1 MLTANVRI
9 GIISDIHTNA
19 EGLRI
24 ALDRMGDVDE
34 LLCAGDIVYQYRFGN
49 EVIETLRERG
59 ARNILGN
66 HDCIL
71 LGPQGVRARS
81 AAHVRADNLEYL
93 QSQPLQLDIEVAGK
107 RILMAHGSP
116 FEPFDT
122 YLYPRSPELQ
132 RLAEIDRDYIILG
145 HTHFQMSERIGTALV
160 INPGSV
166 GEARD
171 DRNGRL
177 LSYAILDLASGEVTF
192 DNFTVPKT

>member
-1 MLTANVRI
+1 MRI

-19 EGLRI
+19 EGLKL
-24 ALDRMGDVDE
+24 ALERMGQVDE

-49 EVIETLRERG
+49 EVIELLRQRG

-71 LGPQGVRARS
+71 LGPQGVRARG

-93 QSQPLQLDIEVAGK
+93 QSQPLLLDIEAAGK
-107 RILMAHGSP
+107 RLLMAHGSP
-116 FEPFDT
+116 FEPYDT
-122 YLYPRSPELQ
+122 YLYPKSPELR

-145 HTHFQMSERIGTALV
+145 HTHFQMSERIGSALV
-160 INPGSV
+160 INPGSA

-171 DRNGRL
+171 DRNGRM
-177 LSYAILDLASGEVTF
+177 LSYAVLDVSSGEVTF
-192 DNFTVPKT
+192 DNFSVPRPAAD